1 MKLLRVMLGSLLTMF
16 LLLAGLLYFMTWTEP
31 GLQLLGKLGVASL
44 GGGSSI
50 ESIHGQLGRRIEIR
64 GLKLALDGDR
74 YEIAE
79 LTLAW
84 SPRQL
89 LDGRFRIDRLD
100 ANQVSIQIGGDTSFS
115 LDEVD
120 FSFPYPR
127 LPFVIQL
134 VEADIRDIQVTGI
147 SDQPL
152 HTRQLR
158 LAARGDAERLHIASL
173 RLVGR
178 EIDATLAGEIGL
190 QAAADSDLDL
200 QWTYTPDSEENLT
213 TSGRLAAQGRL
224 RDYRMHAQV
233 GVAGGGIPAG
243 DWTLS
248 GTGDLR
254 HLSIARLSG
263 RTLDGTV
270 EGTGSLTW
278 SPALQWEANLAVK
291 DLNPGRHWGDWPGQL
306 SGRVN
311 TSGETSGETW
321 RLALAVEQ
329 LTGTLRGYPV
339 AGQAD
344 IARDGDNL
352 AIRRLRL
359 VSGKN
364 VLTASGTLTDRWS
377 VNTRLV
383 APDLAALLPDWSGAL
398 EATASIGG
406 NAARPRIDA
415 HLDGRTIAGPALSM
429 QALRCDLALRMQE
442 SAAQSVSARMDGME
456 LGNLHYA
463 QATLDFSG
471 TWQKHRLVLAAAG
484 DEQRLDVEFGGGWQA
499 QRWRGMLEQAQ
510 WRMPHTGLWS
520 LNQPV
525 ALTLGPQHVE
535 IPDTCLMQDL
545 SQLCLHAEGDPRGT
559 LDATLRLER
568 FPLTVLEE
576 MFTTPVQFTS
586 LMNARAAASLKAG
599 RLDSADLTVR
609 LGAGGFSYDDPSL
622 PAETYLDDG
631 TLSASL
637 DKQGVSADLH
647 LDLAGSDY
655 LDAGMELP
663 GYRPQTTDWRD
674 QELALKVTGNLRDLL
689 IVKYLL
695 EDIGSFRGAL
705 SVALQGTGT
714 LGNPLIAGAARL
726 SDATLAIDRLGIEL
740 NRLNLDLQS
749 RDDGLSLAGSAV
761 SGKGQL
767 ALTGAIAF
775 RDIASWEADIS
786 LQGTDFEAMHLPE
799 ALILVSPD
807 LQARIS
813 PPEIHLSGELHIPRA
828 RLRPRDLARQTGRSS
843 DVIIMD
849 SKTPAPPAEHWL
861 TYSRVHLSLG
871 DDVDIN
877 GFGLKGD
884 LLGAIDLNDKPG
896 QATRA
901 QGTLTVERGT
911 YEAYGSKLDIERGR
925 LLFNGGPVDDPGLDF
940 RASRK
945 IQDVTAGIS
954 VGGTL
959 KMPDLTLFSD
969 PVMSESDIISYIS
982 FGRPMSQVGTGG
994 GSAVSSGLIA
1004 GGNLLGG
1011 MVGSSVGLEELG
1023 VEDGDSADEA
1033 AMVLGTYIT
1042 PQLYVRYRTGLYEA
1056 INEFHVIYDF
1066 TRNWGIHTVSSIEKS
1081 SAELRFSF
1089 ER

>member
-1 MKLLRVMLGSLLTMF
+1 MKLLKSLLGSLVTLV

-44 GGGSSI
+44 GGGFSI
-50 ESIHGQLGRRIEIR
+50 ESIHGRLGRSIEIR
-64 GLKLALDGDR
+64 GLKLVLDGDR

-79 LTLAW
+79 LNLTW

-89 LDGRFRIDRLD
+89 FDGRLRIDRLS
-100 ANQVSIQIGGDTSFS
+100 ANQVSIQIGGNSSFS

-120 FSFPYPR
+120 FSFPYPQ

-134 VEADIRDIQVTGI
+134 VEADIRDIEVTGI

-152 HTRQLR
+152 HARELR
-158 LAARGDAERLHIASL
+158 LAALGDVERLQIASL
-173 RLVGR
+173 QLLGR
-178 EIDATLAGEIGL
+178 GIDATLAGEIGL
-190 QAAADSDLDL
+190 QAAVDSDLEL
-200 QWTYTPDSEENLT
+200 QWTYTPGSEETLT

-224 RDYRMHAQV
+224 RDYRMQAQASV
-233 GVAGGGIPAG
+233 GGGIPAG

-254 HLSIARLSG
+254 HLSIARLNG

-291 DLNPGRHWGDWPGQL
+291 DLNPGRHWRDWPGQL
-306 SGRVN
+306 SGRMN
-311 TSGETSGETW
+311 TSGEASDETW

-344 IARDGDNL
+344 IARDGGNL

-359 VSGKN
+359 TSGKN
-364 VLTASGTLTDRWS
+364 VLTASGTLADRWS

-383 APDLAALLPDWSGAL
+383 APDLAALLPDWSGVL

-429 QALRCDLALRMQE
+429 QALRCDLALGAQE
-442 SAAQSVSARMDGME
+442 SADQSVSARMDGME
-456 LGNLHYA
+456 LGNLHYE

-484 DEQRLDVEFGGGWQA
+484 EEQRLDVEFGGGWQA

-510 WRMPHTGLWS
+510 WRMPHTGLWILS
-520 LNQPV
+520 QPV

-545 SQLCLHAEGDPRGT
+545 SQLCLHAGGDPRGT
-559 LDATLRLER
+559 LDAALRLER

-586 LMNARAAASLKAG
+586 LVDAQAAARLKAG
-599 RLDSADLTVR
+599 RLDGADLTVR
-609 LGAGGFSYDDPSL
+609 LGAGGFSYDDPAL
-622 PAETYLDDG
+622 PTETYLDQG
-631 TLSASL
+631 ALSASL

-663 GYRPQTTDWRD
+663 GYRPQATDWRD
-674 QELALKVTGNLRDLL
+674 QALTLKVTGDLRDLL

-705 SVALQGTGT
+705 NVALQGTGT
-714 LGNPLIAGAARL
+714 LGNPLIAGSARL

-740 NRLNLDLQS
+740 SRLNLDLQS

-775 RDIASWEADIS
+775 KDIASWEADIS
-786 LQGTDFEAMHLPE
+786 LQGTDFEAMHQPE

-813 PPEIHLSGELHIPRA
+813 PPEIHLSGELHVPRA
-828 RLRPRDLARQTGRSS
+828 RLRPRDLAGQTGRSS

-849 SKTPAPPAEHWL
+849 AKTPAPSAERWL
-861 TYSRVHLSLG
+861 TYSKVHLSLG

-896 QATRA
+896 QTTRA
-901 QGTLTVERGT
+901 QGTLSVERGT

-925 LLFNGGPVDDPGLDF
+925 LLFNGGPVDNPGLDF

-945 IQDVTAGIS
+945 IQDITAGIS

-959 KMPDLTLFSD
+959 KMPELTLYSD

-994 GSAVSSGLIA
+994 GSATSSGLIA
-1004 GGNLLGG
+1004 GGNVLGG

-1056 INEFHVIYDF
+1056 INEFHVLYDF
-1066 TRNWGIHTVSSIEKS
+1066 TRNWGIRTVSSIEKS